1 MGARLVL
8 ALLRALTVLF
18 AADLVLNLV
27 TGGYTIPLVGIRS
40 HHPCTPLFA
49 ILVLEI
55 LRRVVASRRAGGV
68 HLRNSDIFLFLLIWA
83 AFLANFRW
91 RGAGDVVGASLI
103 PFSIVQDGDLYL
115 DEYRDTFLAPEWTG
129 SYERNGH
136 TLTKYPS
143 APGVLLVPFYLVPAL
158 AGVTPDDLLLHQL
171 QKIGASFMVALSAI
185 LVLRTL
191 QRYASRNWAVVG
203 TLAYALGT
211 SSMSTSSQAIWQHG
225 PAQLF
230 VSLGL
235 FLLAR
240 GPHGAPEPLAGDA
253 SGAGLAPRERAAE
266 WKRCAGAGFAF
277 AMATWNRYPNIF
289 LCAAAFLY
297 VVMRER
303 RLAIPF
309 LVGTLPAFAAL
320 AMDNVLHTGNPFATG
335 YGAEASAFSN
345 PLGTGLAG
353 LLISPG
359 RGILL
364 FSPFL
369 AFSAIGFAMAWK
381 KPGDAL
387 LRALSLGC
395 AAELVAYSKW
405 HAWTGGWCFGPRFL
419 ADMMPVLV
427 LALHPTF
434 RWLDRSK
441 AARLLFDLS
450 VALSVL
456 MHVLGAML
464 TWWWEKLDDA
474 WIWERH
480 PLVYLLRPA
489 PGTGDADQVLARWI
503 ALVLLAGIG
512 VWFTL
517 RLRGSPNS
525 RGERSGIASP
535 GEDVPPSPS

>member
-1 MGARLVL
+1 VGARLVS

-18 AADLVLNLV
+18 AVDLVLNLV

-55 LRRVVASRRAGGV
+55 LRRAFDSRSGRGPR
-68 HLRNSDIFLFLLIWA
+68 LRDSDVFLFLLIWA

-91 RGAGDVVGASLI
+91 RGAGDVVGASLL
-103 PFSIVQDGDLYL
+103 PFSILQEGDLFL

-185 LVLRTL
+185 LVLCTL
-191 QRYASRNWAVVG
+191 QRYASRSWAVVG
-203 TLAYALGT
+203 ALAYALGT
-211 SSMSTSSQAIWQHG
+211 SSLSTSSQAIWQHG

-240 GPHGAPEPLAGDA
+240 GPNVAP
-253 SGAGLAPRERAAE
+253 APQDGTNSSKRAAE
-266 WKRCAGAGFAF
+266 WKRGAGAGFAF
-277 AMATWNRYPNIF
+277 AMATWNRYPNVF

-309 LVGTLPAFAAL
+309 LIGTLPAFAAL
-320 AMDNVLHTGNPFATG
+320 AADNVLHTGSPFATG
-335 YGAEASAFSN
+335 YGAEAAAFSN

-369 AFSAIGFAMAWK
+369 AFSLIGFAMAWR

-395 AAELVAYSKW
+395 AAELLAYSKW

-419 ADMMPVLV
+419 ADMMPALV
-427 LALHPTF
+427 FALHPTF

-441 AARLLFDLS
+441 AARLLIDLS

-456 MHVLGAML
+456 MHVLGAVL
-464 TWWWEKLDDA
+464 TWWWEELDDA
-474 WIWERH
+474 WIWDRH
-480 PLVYLLRPA
+480 PIVYLLRRA
-489 PGTGDADQVLARWI
+489 PGTGDADQILARWI
-503 ALVLLAGIG
+503 VVVLLAGIG

-517 RLRGSPNS
+517 RRRGSFGP
-525 RGERSGIASP
+525 RGERSGIAAP